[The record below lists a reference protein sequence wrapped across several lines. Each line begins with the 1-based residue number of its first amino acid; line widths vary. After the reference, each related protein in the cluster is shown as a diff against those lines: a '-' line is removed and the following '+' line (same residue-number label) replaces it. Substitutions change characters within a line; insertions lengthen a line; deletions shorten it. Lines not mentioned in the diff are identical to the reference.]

1 MYNPHRLHVVYT
13 AQDGADVS
21 VVVREPSP
29 AVLDLLAKL
38 VVQSGHVPAGDFILS
53 ANREDK

>member
-21 VVVREPSP
+21 VVVRDPSP
-29 AVLDLLAKL
+29 AVLELLAKL